1 MKNIRSYKDQEILF
15 PDGSLLLAGDIG
27 SGKTSLLMA
36 IEYSLFGLQPGQRG
50 SALLRN
56 DSDEGEVALELESGG
71 KSVLI
76 ERKLKRSSKGVS
88 NEYASI
94 TIDGDKTESSVTEIK
109 TKILDLLGYPS
120 DFIKKNNLL
129 YKYTVYTPQEQ
140 MKQIVLEDSETRINV
155 IRHIFGMDKYKRIRE
170 NLQIV
175 LNWIKEDSKVLQGEI
190 KNLEE
195 DKVKL
200 QSTKSFIVLLQ
211 EKINEKVSI
220 LESKVKIRKGI
231 ESEFLEMES
240 KIKEKDNLEKEVEK
254 TNILIAT
261 KRENSLNL
269 EKEYQELARSL
280 SEIGEEFN
288 QEKHN
293 AIVKRLSE
301 VNTGMDL
308 LNSKNIE
315 IYSQIKSLEQSKNE
329 NLEKKERLF
338 KIDICPTCL
347 QDVPEAH
354 KHNILNETESVISNI
369 NKKIISLKSEN
380 SIFLSLLEKAK
391 AEKAELE
398 EFKMKNEVL
407 KSKIEYIKKSSLK
420 LESIKKLKENF
431 EKDINFL
438 EKHVLALKEKILSFS
453 TLDFLYKKKQEEI
466 KKAFIEEKQAEISLA
481 ELKKE
486 LEMTQKEV
494 QNLQDFIAEKEKS
507 KKKLNTLLETGDWL
521 SSQFLS
527 LIDFTEKNILMKLR
541 TEFSMLFSNWFH
553 ILVSSDSLFV
563 QLDESFSPIIV
574 QNETEMEYSFLS
586 GGERTAVAL
595 AYRLALNQTIN
606 SALSK
611 IKTKEIVILDEP
623 TDGFSETQIDKMRDV
638 LSELSIEQLIIV
650 SHEQKIESFVD
661 NIIRVKKE
669 GGISVLDSKP
679 SFSSIVDLEPTP

>member
-1 MKNIRSYKDQEILF
+1 
-15 PDGSLLLAGDIG
+15 
-27 SGKTSLLMA
+27 MA